1 MAWLIKGDNNLVIE
15 SQKVGVSTRPE
26 AGIVV

>member
-15 SQKVGVSTRPE
+15 SQKVGVSTRPQ
-26 AGIVV
+26 AGTGV